1 MKKKKLLVVLATADG
16 NDGRTL
22 HDFLREAHA
31 AGATIKV
38 CTPNLEQW
46 GTELIEEID
55 ETVGI
60 SYLVGEVIDKQT
72 VTLTY

>member
-22 HDFLREAHA
+22 HDFLREEHA
-31 AGATIKV
+31 AGATIKD

-46 GTELIEEID
+46 GTQLIAEID
-55 ETVGI
+55 ETVG
-60 SYLVGEVIDKQT
+60 SSCLVGEVMDKQT
-72 VTLTY
+72 GTLTY